1 MTSPRLSCLRFAT
14 ILFVAAAGFSLVPV
28 DMSAA
33 WEPAPGRYAPA
44 PRAPD
49 PDVRAG
55 GVMDVSYNYHT
66 QGPNAV
72 GRPPSPW
79 YGWGFPV
86 QTYRW
91 GWFGASHYYPWT
103 YWHTGYYGNCCRHA
117 YRCGY

>member
-1 MTSPRLSCLRFAT
+1 MGT
-14 ILFVAAAGFSLVPV
+14 AAGQFCTC
-28 DMSAA
+28 ATGA
-33 WEPAPGRYAPA
+33 
-44 PRAPD
+44 D
-49 PDVRAG
+49 PDMRAG

-91 GWFGASHYYPWT
+91 GWFGAGRYYPWT
-103 YWHTGYYGNCCRHA
+103 YCHKGYYGNCCRYG